1 MLQIEGERR
10 VYGLLNVG
18 IEFIKYR
25 SQFFVILVFI
35 KEKNKMRC
43 IEYKTIWEFSNWI
56 LLSADLMGLQYMSF
70 QW

>member
-25 SQFFVILVFI
+25 SQFFVILVVI
-35 KEKNKMRC
+35 KEKKKMRC
-43 IEYKTIWEFSNWI
+43 IEYKTIWEFSN
-56 LLSADLMGLQYMSF
+56 
-70 QW
+70 